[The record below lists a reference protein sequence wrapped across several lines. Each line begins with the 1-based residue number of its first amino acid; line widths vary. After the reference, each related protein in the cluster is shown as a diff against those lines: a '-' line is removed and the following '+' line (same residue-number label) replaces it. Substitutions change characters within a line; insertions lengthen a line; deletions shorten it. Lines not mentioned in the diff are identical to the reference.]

1 MQICLLCFDKAHRK
15 NKRQKTRKRKTKTE
29 NRTVFDQHEYL
40 MQPQKKA
47 HKNWAKENPFQRTRT
62 DSN

>member
-1 MQICLLCFDKAHRK
+1 LIKHTGKTKGKKQENEK
-15 NKRQKTRKRKTKTE
+15 QKPKTE

-47 HKNWAKENPFQRTRT
+47 HKNWAEENPFQRTRT